1 MAVSPVIREAVGDK
15 DIGKQQQ
22 TRSLNLSR
30 AVFDSPED
38 VRDSLDLTV
47 EQKIEL
53 LKNWV
58 YDDAALGV
66 ALEEGMPETD
76 VDDITRR
83 VLMVLEELTGGI
95 DLEHTGP
102 NKHHGIPSGS
112 RKS

>member
-1 MAVSPVIREAVGDK
+1 MGHQGK
-15 DIGKQQQ
+15 DLGKQQQ
-22 TRSLNLSR
+22 TGSLSLGR

-38 VRDSLDLTV
+38 VRDSPDLTM

-53 LKNWV
+53 LKSWV

-76 VDDITRR
+76 VDDIGRR
-83 VLMVLEELTGGI
+83 VLMVLEELAGDI